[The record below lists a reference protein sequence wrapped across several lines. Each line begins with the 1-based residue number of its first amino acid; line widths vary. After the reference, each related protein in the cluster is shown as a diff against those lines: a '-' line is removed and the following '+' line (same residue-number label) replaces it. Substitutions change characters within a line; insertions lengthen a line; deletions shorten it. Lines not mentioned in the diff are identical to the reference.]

1 MDDART
7 RTRTTVGVL
16 FSIIYLNFTLFV
28 HDENYNN
35 CFGNVNYQIEY
46 VIKLHFSDIV
56 VATA

>member
-16 FSIIYLNFTLFV
+16 LSIIYLNFTLFV

-35 CFGNVNYQIEY
+35 CFGNVNYQIEH
-46 VIKLHFSDIV
+46 VSKLHFSGII